1 MSDPPLKFDEVEPEN
16 KFLAEKKKQ
25 EEELKKRQDEEALMK
40 KIEGELF
47 VNIYEAKGLPSA
59 DIGGLSD
66 PFAIISLNKGEKK
79 HIKTKVIDDNHN
91 PKWEHKDMFQISVS
105 EKEFS
110 DFKLLVKILDYDY
123 TSDDLLGSV
132 VIDLDDIMKNPGKWI
147 NQYYSLIMGVGKEAG
162 KVYVQAQWRPKGY
175 FFFFLYFFFKQIA
188 LVFFLNWAIKI

>member
-1 MSDPPLKFDEVEPEN
+1 MDPPLKFDEAEPED

-25 EEELKKRQDEEALMK
+25 EEELKKKQAEDALIK

-66 PFAIISLNKGEKK
+66 PFAIVSVNKGEKK

-91 PKWEHKDMFQISVS
+91 PKWEHKESLIISVS

-123 TSDDLLGSV
+123 TGDALLGSV
-132 VIDLDDIMKNPGKWI
+132 VIDLDEIMKAPGKWL

-162 KVYVQAQWRPKGY
+162 KVYIQAQWREKGLALS
-175 FFFFLYFFFKQIA
+175 FFNK
-188 LVFFLNWAIKI
+188 